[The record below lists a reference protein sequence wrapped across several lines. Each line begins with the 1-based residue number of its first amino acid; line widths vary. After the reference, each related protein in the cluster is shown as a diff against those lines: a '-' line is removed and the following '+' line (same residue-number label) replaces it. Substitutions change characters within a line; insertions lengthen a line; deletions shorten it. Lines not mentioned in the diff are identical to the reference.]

1 MVKRV
6 LHFQGRM
13 GLGGAE
19 SFMMNIFRKIDRKKF
34 QFDFLIYDD
43 YENVRDYNDEIK
55 QLGGRIFVVANPKR
69 NILKYLW
76 QVNRLLKKEQFDIV
90 HNEVYFGGG
99 INLLLAK
106 KNGVKRRIAHSHATE
121 DGKSTSF
128 LFNILRL
135 FLNKLLLDNATD
147 FLAVSK
153 EAGDSLFQGHAYE
166 IVHNGIDISLYQ
178 NQRVAGEKIR
188 RSLGIS
194 QETFVV
200 GNIGRLENQ
209 KNQML
214 LIQIFNELQKQ
225 QPNSILLIIGDGSLR
240 KQLQSEVVK
249 LNLEKKVLFL
259 GERNDIPAL
268 LASLN
273 VFVMTSIYEGLPM
286 VGLEAQA
293 AGLKLVLSNTIS
305 KDTKLTPNVLFV
317 DLKANLNSWVN
328 QILIEPF
335 GNKETKELDSYD
347 VSYTTEQMVR
357 IYERK

>member
-1 MVKRV
+1 MTKRV

-178 NQRVAGEKIR
+178 NQQVAGEKIR

-305 KDTKLTPNVLFV
+305 KDTKLTPNVWFV